1 MKEKE
6 KEIEI
11 PPEWEDEEDKIIKK
25 KERFRLHRPR
35 KKIRIRGLRW
45 INRGIAVILFIFN
58 FFISQISLATA
69 PMAAKAMGLVFLGNA
84 YILAHYLWKTRRVA
98 D

>member
-6 KEIEI
+6 REIEI
-11 PPEWEDEEDKIIKK
+11 PREWGENGEPIKK
-25 KERFRLHRPR
+25 RKRFRIREP
-35 KKIRIRGLRW
+35 KKKFRVKGLRW
-45 INRGIAVILFIFN
+45 INRFIAVVLLIFN
-58 FFISQISLATA
+58 FLISQITLAA
-69 PMAAKAMGLVFLGNA
+69 GPMEAKIMALIFLGNA